1 MCGIVFKHNFDV
13 KKPVNNDILQQYDKQ
28 HTRGQ
33 RGFGVFDGQYMHIVR
48 EANEDNI
55 LKWLVKKDSNLILF
69 HHRLPTSTVNVAK
82 AAHPF
87 STKKFFPKTEY
98 ILVHNGIIRNADEL
112 WTAHQELGIRYTS
125 LLEDLSFNDSEALMW
140 DLALTLEGKQPKMK
154 AYGDMAFICMKKVNG
169 KLVDMLFGRNIRP
182 LNMQR
187 DRGSIA
193 LSSEGAGAS
202 ITQDT
207 LYTFNFKTRVTKR
220 TEMEFPQFAPF
231 RSTQTYPA
239 AAVPNSGFRPPLQ
252 AALPLSA
259 HAVHDDEFDSY
270 SDYYEHKYGI
280 KSATAGVPPL
290 PKDPETNWERL
301 RAKYGPKRL
310 DTASTKTIGQILEAK
325 RGKDGSYTVTE
336 VKHDD
341 MPVNIDNIDLRDYGP
356 TAPEIQNCAMEY
368 MIEAEGNF
376 ENAYALLEFA
386 YAEFQ
391 EEIKGNET
399 FSDVR
404 QILLFESAMEF
415 INSDP
420 EYENE
425 ESKSSIW
432 DALWAQKAATA

>member
-33 RGFGVFDGQYMHIVR
+33 RGFGVFDGQYMHIIR
-48 EANEDNI
+48 EASEDNI

-69 HHRLPTSTVNVAK
+69 HHRLPTSTVNVAR

-87 STKKFFPKTEY
+87 STKKHFGKTEY
-98 ILVHNGIIRNADEL
+98 ILVHNGIIRNADDL
-112 WTAHQELGIRYTS
+112 WAEHIAKGIHYTS

-169 KLVDMLFGRNIRP
+169 KLVDMLFGRNVRP

-187 DRGSIA
+187 QRGSIA
-193 LSSEGAGAS
+193 LSSEGEGAC

-220 TEMEFPQFAPF
+220 TAMEFPQYKPF
-231 RSTQTYPA
+231 QSTQTYPA
-239 AAVPNSGFRPPLQ
+239 AIPNSGFRTPVQTTL
-252 AALPLSA
+252 LSA

-270 SDYYEHKYGI
+270 NDYHEHKYGI
-280 KSATAGVPPL
+280 KSATAGAPAL
-290 PKDPETNWERL
+290 PKDPETNWQRL
-301 RAKYGPKRL
+301 RAKYGKDKPL
-310 DTASTKTIGQILEAK
+310 DSASTKSIGQILDAK
-325 RGKDGSYTVTE
+325 RDSSGKYVVTE

-341 MPVNIDNIDLRDYGP
+341 VKVDIDTLDLRDYGP
-356 TAPEIQNCAMEY
+356 TTTEIQNCAMEY
-368 MIEAEGNF
+368 MIQGEGNF
-376 ENAYALLEFA
+376 ESAYALLELD

-391 EEIKGNET
+391 EDIKGKET